1 MGNIHLFSGAL
12 QDPEPF
18 LWRAQNA
25 AGSLLFPTLSTPPS
39 IENMGGKHPA
49 LVERYS
55 CSVWETAVMT
65 LHDSQITSP
74 IISVPY
80 PLQATRM
87 KSGRQEHPPQ
97 APMSRV
103 SWQRF
108 VLCEEIR
115 QWLGSP
121 LLTKYKYPGVMLIF
135 RQANFIDSSFFTHN
149 VMPLFLAP
157 PFHYSRSWIRSA
169 WLLLAFDLQ
178 KTAFLLCVHGL
189 CTFYPHQLLEPVGGC
204 LFISKLF
211 HLSSSFKKR
220 VNLHSSNIISLK
232 KERTHYFSDVSWS
245 IAPLLE
251 TLSVNKLH
259 LTLCPSAKQISWEYL
274 VMHNAFF
281 HASVSGR
288 RTQVSP
294 YKCRIFFPPIFSTKK
309 E

>member
-1 MGNIHLFSGAL
+1 MGNTHLFSGAL
-12 QDPEPF
+12 QDPERF
-18 LWRAQNA
+18 FWRAQTA
-25 AGSLLFPTLSTPPS
+25 AGSLSFPTLFTLFLNRKHGRKAFS
-39 IENMGGKHPA
+39 ICRETLVLCLRHSSNDPA
-49 LVERYS
+49 RFSDHIPNNICALY
-55 CSVWETAVMT
+55 A
-65 LHDSQITSP
+65 
-74 IISVPY
+74 
-80 PLQATRM
+80 LQATRM
-87 KSGRQEHPPQ
+87 KSGLHKHLTQ

-103 SWQRF
+103 SWQAF
-108 VLCEEIR
+108 VLCEEMR
-115 QWLGSP
+115 QYLGS
-121 LLTKYKYPGVMLIF
+121 LLLPKYPGVMLIF
-135 RQANFIDSSFFTHN
+135 SQANFADSSFSTHN
-149 VMPLFLAP
+149 ITPLFLAP
-157 PFHYSRSWIRSA
+157 QFHYSRSWIRSA

-288 RTQVSP
+288 RTQVSL
-294 YKCRIFFPPIFSTKK
+294 YKCWIFFPHIFSIK
-309 E
+309 